1 MASQKLPSLS
11 RKLLLAF
18 IKSFILPLTLV
29 AIGAFYLFSG
39 YQYQGLKAQAQN
51 NTRLIS
57 AYLAN
62 YIDDI
67 DDIKLFVYEESYG
80 ISKESHWR
88 EAINAKVMGAMIL
101 NWQEKRWQRFF
112 NSEEPG
118 NIEPVYMLEKVE
130 NQNHAKWEVHNFT
143 MGYQRQVTEDTYEYL
158 LLNGEESFNDLGEPE
173 WLFSRALG
181 VDIPLTSLHIIG

>member
-1 MASQKLPSLS
+1 D
-11 RKLLLAF
+11 R
-18 IKSFILPLTLV
+18 
-29 AIGAFYLFSG
+29 
-39 YQYQGLKAQAQN
+39 N
-51 NTRLIS
+51 R
-57 AYLAN
+57 
-62 YIDDI
+62 
-67 DDIKLFVYEESYG
+67 
-80 ISKESHWR
+80 SHWSTS
-88 EAINAKVMGAMIL
+88 KTPSYTKSVS
-101 NWQEKRWQRFF
+101 WHHHQ
-112 NSEEPG
+112 EPG